1 MKWARKYLS
10 SSSSKTDEPQGKAAR
25 SAIGPC
31 SATGQPRRPHVLAKP
46 IDPKVLLAAVLG
58 VPRLNRLNG
67 CILWSKSM
75 TLTYSISGCRY
86 ARHPRK
92 RHDSRPGTAESGDA
106 SRHETSMPLVDAPT
120 WRTLLGCAYLLRMTT
135 H

>member
-10 SSSSKTDEPQGKAAR
+10 PSSSKTDEPQGKAAR

-58 VPRLNRLNG
+58 
-67 CILWSKSM
+67 
-75 TLTYSISGCRY
+75 
-86 ARHPRK
+86 
-92 RHDSRPGTAESGDA
+92 RPAAESTQRLHSVVEIDDSHVQYFRVQVCSSSA
-106 SRHETSMPLVDAPT
+106 ETT
-120 WRTLLGCAYLLRMTT
+120 RFTT
-135 H
+135 GNG